1 MIKEA
6 ILYINTIVE
15 LTKDD
20 NEAEAQTSAK
30 AAALDLDSSLP
41 DIDLDATSAVEE
53 KENQNF
59 NSKEKEKEPLNNKAD
74 FLVPILPDI
83 LETQTA
89 TTRKS
94 RRSAPTQS
102 TSSIAASTQRQR
114 KNSKKQVDDEDV
126 IKIDTQSQTATQ
138 KSRAQSNKR
147 SRKNNKGETPLHLAV
162 MNNDLAKITELLTNS
177 ATDVN
182 AKDNAGWTPLHESC
196 NQGCLEIVKLLVEHN
211 ADVNALGYQNNTPLH
226 EATLNKQFE
235 CVKYLLENGASQQLR
250 NQYGVLAKDFVRSLP
265 EYKQL
270 FDSFANQSK
279 PAQNDDLNQSVV
291 STFDLD
297 ASFNSMASNKRS
309 RSKQAKK
316 VVFGTGMTE
325 DDKLKLANLAS
336 KLNLTV
342 AKEMNNTGK
351 YFKKL
356 NIFFLLSE
364 SFLIKVTHVIYSNN
378 DGNVCTRTINY
389 MKAILM
395 GIWVVSIKCE
405 QLVYIMSGII
415 TLKIIFI

>member
-30 AAALDLDSSLP
+30 SVALDLDSSLP

-53 KENQNF
+53 KENQNV
-59 NSKEKEKEPLNNKAD
+59 NNKKKEKEPLNNKSD
-74 FLVPILPDI
+74 FLVPVLPDI
-83 LETQTA
+83 LETQNPA

-94 RRSAPTQS
+94 RRSAPSQS

-162 MNNDLAKITELLTNS
+162 MNNDVAKITELLTES
-177 ATDVN
+177 TTDVN

-235 CVKYLLENGASQQLR
+235 CVKYLLENGANQQLR

-279 PAQNDDLNQSVV
+279 SAHNDDLNQSVV
-291 STFDLD
+291 STFDLG

-325 DDKLKLANLAS
+325 EDKLKLANLAS

-342 AKEMNNTGK
+342 AKEMNNNGK
-351 YFKKL
+351 NFKK
-356 NIFFLLSE
+356 F
-364 SFLIKVTHVIYSNN
+364 
-378 DGNVCTRTINY
+378 
-389 MKAILM
+389 
-395 GIWVVSIKCE
+395 
-405 QLVYIMSGII
+405 
-415 TLKIIFI
+415 